1 MSSAYQFN
9 WSLITGNWN
18 LFVIGAWT
26 DLWVSAVGFVLA
38 CSAGLG
44 AALMLLSRSRLV
56 TAPAFAFV
64 QMARGVPPYVFLL
77 WVHFGLAALID
88 VAFTPLQSIILVLAI
103 TGGGYT
109 AEIFRSGILAVE
121 PGQVEAARSLGMTR
135 MRVYG
140 DVILPQALRIIVPP
154 LGNIWIGL
162 LKTATL
168 MGVIAV
174 PDLLYYA
181 QSINMN
187 YFAPFEAFS
196 AVVVIFVS
204 IVFCVSLFVA
214 GLEKAISHP

>member
-1 MSSAYQFN
+1 MSAAYQFN
-9 WSLITGNWN
+9 WSLITGNSN
-18 LFVIGAWT
+18 LLLAGAWT
-26 DLWVSAVGFVLA
+26 DLWVSAIGFVLA
-38 CSAGLG
+38 CSAGLC
-44 AALMLLSRSRLV
+44 AALMLLSRSGFI

-64 QMARGVPPYVFLL
+64 QIARGVPPYVFLL

-88 VAFTPLQSIILVLAI
+88 VAFTSLQSIILVLAI

-121 PGQVEAARSLGMTR
+121 QGQVDAARSLGMTR
-135 MRVYG
+135 MGVYG

-204 IVFCVSLFVA
+204 IVFCVSLFLA

>member
-1 MSSAYQFN
+1 
-9 WSLITGNWN
+9 
-18 LFVIGAWT
+18 
-26 DLWVSAVGFVLA
+26 
-38 CSAGLG
+38 
-44 AALMLLSRSRLV
+44 
-56 TAPAFAFV
+56 V
-64 QMARGVPPYVFLL
+64 QIARGVPPYVFLL

-109 AEIFRSGILAVE
+109 AEIFRSGIIAVE

-135 MRVYG
+135 IRVYG

-214 GLEKAISHP
+214 GLEKALSHP